1 VTAAGRVESLDG
13 SEEEPMTER
22 RKITDADDARRCLAA
37 ARRAG
42 ERVGSWAQAN
52 GVDGRSLNAWR
63 MNLAP
68 GRGGPRRSKT
78 AMVPSSAA
86 RAARPRAALVE
97 LIPAPRP
104 AAAARYVVLVGDIRI
119 EVGDGFD
126 VTTLRRLVGAL
137 RAC

>member
-1 VTAAGRVESLDG
+1 
-13 SEEEPMTER
+13 MTER
-22 RKITDADDARRCLAA
+22 RKITDADDARRCLTA

-42 ERVGSWAQAN
+42 KRVGAWAQAN
-52 GVDGRSLNAWR
+52 GVDGRSLNGWR
-63 MNLAP
+63 MNLARR
-68 GRGGPRRSKT
+68 GGGPRRR
-78 AMVPSSAA
+78 AQAQPA
-86 RAARPRAALVE
+86 RAALALRPRPALVE

-104 AAAARYVVLVGDIRI
+104 ASPARYVVLVGDVRI

>member
-1 VTAAGRVESLDG
+1 
-13 SEEEPMTER
+13 MTER

-42 ERVGSWAQAN
+42 EPVGAWAQAN

-63 MNLAP
+63 MNLAR
-68 GRGGPRRSKT
+68 RGGGSRRR
-78 AMVPSSAA
+78 ARAQAQPA
-86 RAARPRAALVE
+86 RAALALRPRPALVE

-104 AAAARYVVLVGDIRI
+104 APPARYVVLVGDVRI

>member
-1 VTAAGRVESLDG
+1 
-13 SEEEPMTER
+13 MTER

-42 ERVGSWAQAN
+42 KRVGAWAQAN

-63 MNLAP
+63 MNLARR
-68 GRGGPRRSKT
+68 GGGPRRR
-78 AMVPSSAA
+78 AQAQPA
-86 RAARPRAALVE
+86 RAALAPRPRPALVE

-104 AAAARYVVLVGDIRI
+104 APPARYVVLVGDVRI

>member
-1 VTAAGRVESLDG
+1 
-13 SEEEPMTER
+13 MTER

-63 MNLAP
+63 MNLAR
-68 GRGGPRRSKT
+68 GRGGPRRSDRHG
-78 AMVPSSAA
+78 AVERGADSAA
-86 RAARPRAALVE
+86 PPSAGE

-104 AAAARYVVLVGDIRI
+104 AAAARYVVLVGDVRI

>member
-1 VTAAGRVESLDG
+1 MTGAQQVESLDG

-22 RKITDADDARRCLAA
+22 RKITDEADARRCLAA

-42 ERVGSWAQAN
+42 ERVGRWAQAN

-63 MNLAP
+63 MNLARD
-68 GRGGPRRSKT
+68 RGGPRRSRQ
-78 AMVPSSAA
+78 AAPPSSAA
-86 RAARPRAALVE
+86 LAARPRAALVE
-97 LIPAPRP
+97 LIPAARP
-104 AAAARYVVLVGDIRI
+104 DAAARYVVLVGDVRI
-119 EVGDGFD
+119 EVTDGFD